1 LAQSCRQQLKF
12 FLNTQ
17 MRIITL
23 YVLGI
28 LAALSM
34 AGCAEFVYNSMEN
47 ARVAACDSLRG
58 QEHLDCMA
66 EAEKAYVTYERERE
80 QALNKD
86 N

>member
-1 LAQSCRQQLKF
+1 LKF

-17 MRIITL
+17 MRIIAL
-23 YVLGI
+23 HVLGI

-34 AGCAEFVYNSMEN
+34 AGCAEFIYNATEN

-58 QEHLDCMA
+58 QEHYDCMA

-80 QALNKD
+80 QVLKKD

>member
-1 LAQSCRQQLKF
+1 
-12 FLNTQ
+12 
-17 MRIITL
+17 
-23 YVLGI
+23 
-28 LAALSM
+28 
-34 AGCAEFVYNSMEN
+34 MEN